1 MFVKVPISAAL
12 LTPLR
17 NAYYLSFPV
26 VLGAVLSNRMA
37 ARLSDVVPVHWATPI
52 VLALVVWMIYTI
64 DRLLDVQKV
73 TPASS
78 SSRLTP
84 RHAFHRQHATDL
96 WRGVLAAAL
105 LALILCFFLPG
116 SVIRFGLALGAVCAG
131 YVFMVFRL
139 PNRHSALLLKEP
151 LVAVLF
157 SAGVWGSVWV
167 QRPTVSGVEITQAL
181 MFTVIAFQN
190 LILFSVME
198 QWERPEQPQF
208 SLATAWGLERSI
220 TLLGWLTLGVVS
232 TGLTLCFITSDRFA
246 QRASLMLAIMSLVLY
261 VIQRFPAYFLRN
273 ERYRWLGD
281 GVFWLPALVL

>member
-1 MFVKVPISAAL
+1 MVPTFAAL

-37 ARLSDVVPVHWATPI
+37 VRLSDVVPVHWATPI

-64 DRLLDVQKV
+64 DRLLDVQKAA
-73 TPASS
+73 PASS
-78 SSRLTP
+78 TRLLTP

-96 WRGVLAAAL
+96 WRGILAAAL
-105 LALILCFFLPG
+105 LVLVLCFFLPG
-116 SVIRFGLALGAVCAG
+116 SVIRFGLVLGAVCVG
-131 YVFMVFRL
+131 YVFIVFRL
-139 PNRHSALLLKEP
+139 PTRHSALLLKEP

-167 QRPTVSGVEITQAL
+167 QRPTVSGVELTESL
-181 MFTVIAFQN
+181 MFMAIAFQN
-190 LILFSVME
+190 LVLFSVME
-198 QWERPEQPQF
+198 QWENPAQPPF
-208 SLATAWGLERSI
+208 SLATAWGIDRCM
-220 TLLGWLTLGVVS
+220 TLLGWLTLGVVL
-232 TGLTLCFITSDRFA
+232 TGLALCFITSDRFA
-246 QRASLMLAIMSLVLY
+246 QRAALMLAIMSLVLY